1 MNRDRKTTGLIVLT
15 LGLAL
20 LWATPASAAIT
31 APIISGTAVTPL
43 TPTSARLE
51 ATINPGER
59 PVKPYFFEYVSQ
71 AGFEEDG
78 YQSASRTP
86 EATIANGKLGVPV
99 SAQVTGLAP
108 HTTYHFRAY
117 AKNSKGES
125 FGPDTL
131 FTTFS
136 SPQPFGP
143 CPNDALRAGQP
154 SAALPDC
161 RAYEQA
167 SPVDKNGG
175 DVTGMV
181 SFTKTS
187 PNGNRVSF
195 LATSPIPGAEGAAEF
210 FPPYLATR
218 GAGGWSTQGL
228 FPPQREGQ
236 YAFVDSWTPDF
247 ATTYSWARRVVEQ
260 TGNTEP
266 FETALLARSS
276 DGGPLQT
283 IVPHTR
289 GFSTPTVP
297 GTSED
302 GSVVFF
308 EFIGRPGPLTPDAP
322 KERPNLYVWDRDT
335 GVYQLAGVMNDGK
348 APPAGSFA
356 GSYAWL
362 TGNLNDGGAT
372 GASRAKYDTRDQHAI
387 APDGSSVYFTAAK
400 TGQLYLRL
408 NPTAEQSPVINEG
421 EPDEE
426 CTDPELACTIHVS
439 ASQKTNGEGPDGT
452 DSAGPA
458 PAAFL
463 GATPDGSQAY
473 FMSSEKLTN
482 DANTGPEQPPAQ
494 IGRAKIGE
502 DEAEEVQPGFLPR
515 HALGLAT
522 SSDGHYLYWVDPTK
536 GTIARADLEAPEPE
550 KTIEDEFIVPG
561 PVEYEVEPG
570 VTESVPS
577 TPRYVAVGPCAEGGE
592 CVYWT
597 NTGRIAPETGFPEG
611 QAGTIGRARLD
622 SNGLPETND
631 PAFIRGASNP
641 QGVEVNTEN
650 VYWANS
656 PKTNGKKTIG
666 RAAIDGAPAFV
677 NQSFVELEPGSH
689 PQGLA
694 LSPNYIYYSFEE
706 PDNENGYVGRVQIEG
721 GSPEYV
727 GIGKVTVGGIAVDST
742 GLYWVEAS
750 RGSIGRIPLSAFPSI
765 GSCETAAE
773 CEMEFVKPG
782 GTLVGLATGGDRLY
796 WSANGEA
803 ATNPGKDLY
812 RFDSASGSL
821 TDLTPDPSGN
831 GAEVQGILGSS
842 DDGSFLYFV
851 ANGAFGSASSAGSCR
866 LLSSGNYSG
875 TCNLYVDHD
884 GQVASI
890 ARIDAGAAD
899 DPENWWPLTNDA
911 GQLAVR
917 TSRVSPD
924 GRTLLFRSTEKL
936 TSYENAGV
944 PEFYRYTYGNPG
956 SILCVTCNPT
966 GVQPL
971 ADVEGEPNL
980 GNIVLGEGFGTDGA
994 ASALSRNLSADG
1006 NRVFFNT
1013 PESLVPADTNGRE
1026 GCPTK
1031 SGVPTCQDV
1040 YEWEAKGSGSCES
1053 EAQNGGCLYLLSSG
1067 NSSDASIF
1075 ADASVNGDSAF
1086 IFTRSRLA
1094 PQDQDSL
1101 QDVYGVRVEGGLP
1114 SQNQPPP
1121 PVPCEGEACKGA
1133 AAASPT
1139 LTSPATTNVSESGN
1153 QKPGPVKCGK
1163 GKRKVKRHGRTVCVK
1178 NTKKPKKHNKTN
1190 KHGRTH

>member
-1 MNRDRKTTGLIVLT
+1 MSIRTSRGQATGLIALA

-20 LWATPASAAIT
+20 LWAAPAPAAIT
-31 APIISGTAVTPL
+31 APIISGTAVTPM

-86 EATIANGKLGVPV
+86 EATIANGKAGVPV

-108 HTTYHFRAY
+108 RTTYHFRAY

-136 SPQPFGP
+136 SPHPFGP
-143 CPNDALRAGQP
+143 CPNDAFRNGEP

-175 DVTGMV
+175 DVTGTV
-181 SFTKTS
+181 TYAKTS
-187 PNGNRVSF
+187 PDGNRVSF
-195 LATSPIPGAEGAAEF
+195 LATSPLPGAEGAAEL

-236 YAFVDSWTPDF
+236 YAALDSWTPDF
-247 ATTYSWARRVVEQ
+247 STTYSWARRVVER

-276 DGGPLQT
+276 DGDPLET

-308 EFIGRPGPLTPDAP
+308 EFIGNPGPLTTDAP

-362 TGNLNDGGAT
+362 EGNLNLGGAN
-372 GASRAKYDTRDQHAI
+372 RRYDTRDQHAI

-408 NPTAEQSPVINEG
+408 NPTKEQSPVINEG

-439 ASQKTNGEGPDGT
+439 ASRKTNGEGPNGT
-452 DSAGPA
+452 DSAGPQ

-463 GATPDGSQAY
+463 GATPDGSQAF

-502 DEAEEVQPGFLPR
+502 TEAEEVQPGFLPR

-522 SSDGHYLYWVDPTK
+522 SSDSHYLYWVDPTK
-536 GTIARADLEAPEPE
+536 GTIARADLEAAEPE

-570 VTESVPS
+570 VMESVPS

-597 NTGRIAPETGFPEG
+597 NTGRIEVSTGLAEDET
-611 QAGTIGRARLD
+611 GTIGRAKLD
-622 SNGLPETND
+622 TGGLPELPVEPD
-631 PAFIRGASNP
+631 FIRGASTPEGIAVNP
-641 QGVEVNTEN
+641 NHI
-650 VYWANS
+650 YWANA
-656 PKTNGKKTIG
+656 PRTGTGTRAIA
-666 RAAIDGAPAFV
+666 RAAISGEISTVEQTFSRTGSGRPLGVVLGPTHVYFTLVSLSVVED
-677 NQSFVELEPGSH
+677 SFL
-689 PQGLA
+689 
-694 LSPNYIYYSFEE
+694 
-706 PDNENGYVGRVQIEG
+706 
-721 GSPEYV
+721 
-727 GIGKVTVGGIAVDST
+727 
-742 GLYWVEAS
+742 
-750 RGSIGRIPLSAFPSI
+750 GRIPLEGGEADQTFVGESGDPGIAIDANNIYWTWGDEETI
-765 GSCETAAE
+765 GRLSVNHLEPRVCLEDN
-773 CEMEFVKPG
+773 EFCDQRFIEAG
-782 GTLVGLATGGDRLY
+782 GVPFGLSTGDNRLY
-796 WSANGEA
+796 WSVNGEA
-803 ATNPGKDLY
+803 SANPGNDLY
-812 RFDSASGSL
+812 RFEAASRTL
-821 TDLTPDPSGN
+821 TDLTPDPN
-831 GAEVQGILGSS
+831 GDGGDVQGILGSS
-842 DDGSFLYFV
+842 DDGSYLYFV
-851 ANGAFGSASSAGSCR
+851 ANGVFGSASEVGNCR
-866 LLSSGNYSG
+866 LKSGANFEG
-875 TCNLYVDHD
+875 ACNLYVDHE
-884 GQVASI
+884 GRVSFI
-890 ARIDAGAAD
+890 SRLSAGAAGD
-899 DPENWWPLTNDA
+899 QRNWFAASDTERGKESRIA
-911 GQLAVR
+911 
-917 TSRVSPD
+917 RVSPD
-924 GRTLLFRSTEKL
+924 GRTLLFRSAEKL
-936 TSYENAGV
+936 TSYESAGT
-944 PEFYRYTYGNPG
+944 PEFYRYRYGDPG
-956 SILCVTCNPT
+956 SIQCVTCNPT
-966 GVQPL
+966 GAVSPL
-971 ADVEGEPNL
+971 EGPTLSSINL
-980 GNIVLGEGFGTDGA
+980 GTGVGQSAA

-1006 NRVFFNT
+1006 DRVFFET
-1013 PESLVPADTNGRE
+1013 SEALVPADINGRE
-1026 GCPTK
+1026 GCPEVGTNTRVG
-1031 SGVPTCQDV
+1031 SCQDV
-1040 YEWEAKGSGSCES
+1040 YEWEAEGSGSCES
-1053 EAQNGGCLYLLSSG
+1053 TEQNGGCLYLLSSG
-1067 NSSDASIF
+1067 TSPDPSFF

-1086 IFTRSRLA
+1086 IFTRSRLV
-1094 PQDQDSL
+1094 PQDEDSL
-1101 QDVYGVRVEGGLP
+1101 QDVYGVRVGGGLP
-1114 SQNQPPP
+1114 LQNQPPP

-1133 AAASPT
+1133 AVASPAPA
-1139 LTSPATTNVSESGN
+1139 SPATTNVSGSGN
-1153 QKPGPVKCGK
+1153 QKPRPRKCGR
-1163 GKRKVKRHGRTVCVK
+1163 GRHKVKRHGETVCVK
-1178 NTKKPKKHNKTN
+1178 KTKKHTKTR
-1190 KHGRTH
+1190 KQGRTRG

>member
-1 MNRDRKTTGLIVLT
+1 MAGGKKAALLSAPLA

-20 LWATPASAAIT
+20 LWAAPAQAAIT
-31 APIISGTAVTPL
+31 APIISSTAVTPL
-43 TPTSARLE
+43 SPTSARLE

-71 AGFEEDG
+71 AGFEEGG
-78 YQSASRTP
+78 YQNASRTP

-117 AKNSKGES
+117 AKNGKGES

-131 FTTFS
+131 FTTFAT
-136 SPQPFGP
+136 PEPFGP
-143 CPNDALRAGQP
+143 CPNDAFRAGGP

-175 DVTGMV
+175 DVTGTV
-181 SFTKTS
+181 TYAKTS
-187 PNGNRVSF
+187 PSGDRVSF
-195 LATSPIPGAEGAAEF
+195 LATSPLPGAEGAAEF
-210 FPPYLATR
+210 FPPYLASR
-218 GAGGWSTQGL
+218 GPGGWGTQGL

-247 ATTYSWARRVVEQ
+247 STTYSWARRVVER

-276 DGGPLQT
+276 DGEGLQT
-283 IVPHTR
+283 IVPHTP

-302 GSVVFF
+302 GSIVFF

-356 GSYAWL
+356 GPYAWL
-362 TGNLNDGGAT
+362 EDNLNLGGAN
-372 GASRAKYDTRDQHAI
+372 RRYDTRDQHAV

-408 NPTAEQSPVINEG
+408 NPTKDQSPVINEG

-439 ASQKTNGEGPDGT
+439 ASQKTDGEGPDGT

-502 DEAEEVQPGFLPR
+502 TEAEEVEPGFLPR
-515 HALGLAT
+515 HALGVAT
-522 SSDGHYLYWVDPTK
+522 SPDGRYLYWVDPSK

-561 PVEYEVEPG
+561 PVDYEVEPG

-597 NTGRIAPETGFPEG
+597 NTGRINTSTGLPEDET
-611 QAGTIGRARLD
+611 GTIGRAKLD
-622 SNGLPETND
+622 SNVLPESNEPD
-631 PAFIRGASNP
+631 FIRGTTNP
-641 QGVEVNTEN
+641 EGIAVNSEHI
-650 VYWANS
+650 YWANAV
-656 PKTNGKKTIG
+656 PNGASTIG
-666 RAAIDGAPAFV
+666 RAAVGGAV
-677 NQSFVELEPGSH
+677 GTVEEEFFKEGAS
-689 PQGLA
+689 LA
-694 LSPNYIYYSFEE
+694 IRGIALTTTYIYFSLNA
-706 PDNENGYVGRVQIEG
+706 DINNNGYVARIPLEG
-721 GSPEYV
+721 GAEEEVGVGTAGIHGIVVDATNVYWASASEQTIGRLPLNHFEPRVCTESPEY
-727 GIGKVTVGGIAVDST
+727 
-742 GLYWVEAS
+742 
-750 RGSIGRIPLSAFPSI
+750 
-765 GSCETAAE
+765 CEKQ
-773 CEMEFVKPG
+773 FVKFGKPG
-782 GTLVGLATGGDRLY
+782 GVLFGLASDGEHLY
-796 WSANGEA
+796 WSSNAEA
-803 ATNPGKDLY
+803 DANPGRDLY
-812 RFDSASGSL
+812 RFDAGSGLL
-821 TDLTPDPSGN
+821 TDLTPNPIGD
-831 GAEVQGILGSS
+831 GAEVQGILGNS
-842 DDGSFLYFV
+842 DDGSYLYFV
-851 ANGAFGSASSAGSCR
+851 ANGAFSSAPGAGDCQLRGGAVSGS
-866 LLSSGNYSG
+866 
-875 TCNLYVDHD
+875 CNLYVDHSD
-884 GQVASI
+884 QVSFI
-890 ARIDAGAAD
+890 SRLSTGGGDQQD
-899 DPENWWPLTNDA
+899 WSPETEFSGRGLKTR
-911 GQLAVR
+911 Q
-917 TSRVSPD
+917 SRVSPD
-924 GRTLLFRSTEKL
+924 GHTLLFRSAEKL
-936 TSYENAGV
+936 TSYENAGT
-944 PEFYRYTYGNPG
+944 PEFYRYSYGEPG
-956 SILCVTCNPT
+956 SIVCVTCNPT
-966 GVQPL
+966 GAPPL
-971 ADVEGEPNL
+971 KG
-980 GNIVLGEGFGTDGA
+980 GEGPSLGQNLLGVGLGQSSA

-1006 NRVFFNT
+1006 DRVFFET
-1013 PESLVPADTNGRE
+1013 ADALVPADVNGRE
-1026 GCPTK
+1026 GCPLDQAT
-1031 SGVPTCQDV
+1031 GVQACEDV
-1040 YEWEAKGSGSCES
+1040 YEWEADGSGTCES
-1053 EAQNGGCLYLLSSG
+1053 TEQNGGCLYLLSSG
-1067 NSSDASIF
+1067 TSPDASTF

-1086 IFTRSRLA
+1086 IFTRSRLV
-1094 PQDQDSL
+1094 PQDEDSF
-1101 QDVYGVRVEGGLP
+1101 QDVYDVRVGGGLP
-1114 SQNQPPP
+1114 SQNQPP

-1133 AAASPT
+1133 AAASPA
-1139 LTSPATTNVSESGN
+1139 LASPATTNVSESGN
-1153 QKPGPVKCGK
+1153 QKPRPVKCGK
-1163 GKRKVKRHGRTVCVK
+1163 GKRKVKRHGKTVCVK
-1178 NTKKPKKHNKTN
+1178 KKKAKKHTKTN
-1190 KHGRTH
+1190 KQGRTRG